1 MNKIKKIDCKRFLQI
16 VNGTIDKDFKNI
28 RMVKSYSWSLNG
40 NSTYN
45 YAYLGLKDR
54 IVVSADYG
62 FAKYKGYEL
71 LNCEECYENNPQL
84 RMKDIFTGEEC

>member
-1 MNKIKKIDCKRFLQI
+1 MKIKKIDCKRFLQK

-40 NSTYN
+40 NSTCD
-45 YAYLGLKDR
+45 YAYLELKDK

-84 RMKDIFTGEEC
+84 RMKNIFTGEEE

>member
-1 MNKIKKIDCKRFLQI
+1 MKIRKIDCKHFLRI

-40 NSTYN
+40 NSTYD
-45 YAYLGLKDR
+45 YAYLELKDR

-84 RMKDIFTGEEC
+84 RMKNIFTGEEC

>member
-1 MNKIKKIDCKRFLQI
+1 MKIRKIDCKHFLRI

-40 NSTYN
+40 NSTYD
-45 YAYLGLKDR
+45 YAYLRLKDK

-71 LNCEECYENNPQL
+71 LNCEESYENNPQL
-84 RMKDIFTGEEC
+84 RMKGIFTGEEC